1 MLQIVPKLSSIGILY
16 KWFCFQRDF
25 LVQSVEG
32 HSMVVG
38 LLSLLIESELKRR
51 SREGAEWHLFFFY
64 KQARWDSD

>member
-25 LVQSVEG
+25 STVRGSTR
-32 HSMVVG
+32 MVVG
-38 LLSLLIESELKRR
+38 LLSPLIESDLKRR
-51 SREGAEWHLFFFY
+51 SREGAGGPLFFY